1 MEYIPYKEEKSEHEI
16 ILVRGGVGARPTILI
31 AHAWSGRDAFV
42 EEAAHRFAELGF
54 TACALDIFGR
64 EGQPQ
69 TREEKEAA
77 IAPFIADRTLTKH
90 RMTSALEKI
99 SAHEGVD
106 KGRIG
111 AIGFCFGGLC
121 VLDLARAGAPI
132 RAAISVHGLL
142 AKAPHDGSIKPA
154 VLALH
159 GDLDP
164 MVSEE
169 QVKGWCDEMRA
180 SGASWQLHTFGGV
193 FHAFTNP
200 EANDRESGLLYD
212 EKAATLSWQMIDA
225 FFERSV

>member
-1 MEYIPYKEEKSEHEI
+1 MEYISYKEEKSEYEI
-16 ILVRGGVGARPTILI
+16 ILVRGGKRARPTILI

-42 EEAAHRFAELGF
+42 EEAAHRFAELGY
-54 TACALDIFGR
+54 TA
-64 EGQPQ
+64 
-69 TREEKEAA
+69 
-77 IAPFIADRTLTKH
+77 
-90 RMTSALEKI
+90 
-99 SAHEGVD
+99 
-106 KGRIG
+106 
-111 AIGFCFGGLC
+111 C

-164 MVSEE
+164 MVSQE

-200 EANDRESGLLYD
+200 EANDREGGLLYN
-212 EKAATLSWQMIDA
+212 EKAAALSWQMIDA
-225 FFERSV
+225 FFERSL